1 MLSSSFF
8 LVTQLTDVTL
18 SSSYVTEIDE
28 GERLQ
33 MLSVAV
39 SCAILSPA
47 GPRRSRLLASLYR
60 DERSSQLPHHNI
72 LSAMFLDRIIRPKEV
87 AQFSAMLEPHQKAK
101 IATNSLIFAQDEDE
115 DDDDDDREADAGMR
129 VEGAANGSAEK
140 MKRKRGPE
148 DVLDKAVMEHNL
160 LSASLIYSNITFS
173 GLGKLLNLTK
183 SAAEAMAR
191 TMIIQGRLKGA
202 TIDQVDSL
210 ITFERRDKDE
220 QTETGSSNVAAAA
233 AAAAAASGGDAAADE
248 EKDVWHLAPETARW
262 DARIRRQAQLA
273 EALATKCVGLTS
285 QISSTEAL
293 AA

>member
-1 MLSSSFF
+1 MLSAA
-8 LVTQLTDVTL
+8 VT
-18 SSSYVTEIDE
+18 
-28 GERLQ
+28 
-33 MLSVAV
+33 
-39 SCAILSPA
+39 CAILSPA

-60 DERSSQLPHHNI
+60 DERSVQLPHHSI

-87 AQFSAMLEPHQKAK
+87 AEFSAMLGEHQKAK
-101 IATNSLIFAQDEDE
+101 IATNSLVFAEDEDE
-115 DDDDDDREADAGMR
+115 DEDEDQEADSGMR
-129 VEGAANGSAEK
+129 VENANGNDQ

-173 GLGKLLNLTK
+173 GLGKLLNLRK

-233 AAAAAASGGDAAADE
+233 AAAAAASGGDAVVE
-248 EKDVWHLAPETARW
+248 EDKDIWHIAPETARW
-262 DARIRRQAQLA
+262 DARIRRQAQL
-273 EALATKCVGLTS
+273 
-285 QISSTEAL
+285 TEAL
-293 AA
+293 AAKCAGLMAQTQASETLAA

>member
-1 MLSSSFF
+1 MHMLSA
-8 LVTQLTDVTL
+8 
-18 SSSYVTEIDE
+18 
-28 GERLQ
+28 
-33 MLSVAV
+33 AV

-60 DERSSQLPHHNI
+60 DERSTQLPHHNI

-87 AQFSAMLEPHQKAK
+87 AQFSAMLEEHQKAK
-101 IATNSLIFAQDEDE
+101 IASNSLIFAQDED
-115 DDDDDDREADAGMR
+115 DDDDDEQEADTGMK
-129 VEGAANGSAEK
+129 VEGANGDK
-140 MKRKRGPE
+140 VKRKRGPE

-233 AAAAAASGGDAAADE
+233 AAAAAASGGDASAE
-248 EKDVWHLAPETARW
+248 KEKDIWHIAPETARW
-262 DARIRRQAQLA
+262 DARIRRQAQL
-273 EALATKCVGLTS
+273 
-285 QISSTEAL
+285 TEAL
-293 AA
+293 AARCASLTSQLQASEPAAAA